1 MYLKGTRKGLR
12 RVAATTR
19 TSVPLFSFISGV
31 VLGGP
36 HTTGGLDESNSNLSK
51 AGVHHVRSHL
61 LRRVPTLESGD
72 FTEPASGLRTWAR
85 HSLPDLSL
93 DVASGR
99 CGADI
104 RWPNESICVREVPL
118 RRTKRRQRFNPGRCR
133 DCDLRFSF
141 PQSSRCLPF
150 LSHDARVEMG
160 RSVTKS

>member
-1 MYLKGTRKGLR
+1 MVLKGTRKGLR

-19 TSVPLFSFISGV
+19 TSVPRFSSISGV

-36 HTTGGLDESNSNLSK
+36 HTTGNLDESNLNLSK
-51 AGVHHVRSHL
+51 AGVHHVRSHS
-61 LRRVPTLESGD
+61 RGHVPTLESGT
-72 FTEPASGLRTWAR
+72 FTEVPSGLRTWAR

-93 DVASGR
+93 NLASGR
-99 CGADI
+99 CDGDI
-104 RWPNESICVREVPL
+104 RWPNESVCVREVPL

-160 RSVTKS
+160 RSVTKD

>member
-1 MYLKGTRKGLR
+1 MVLQGTRKGLR

-19 TSVPLFSFISGV
+19 RGVPRFSSILGV

-36 HTTGGLDESNSNLSK
+36 HATGDFDGSNSNLSK
-51 AGVHHVRSHL
+51 AGVPKVRSHL
-61 LRRVPTLESGD
+61 RG
-72 FTEPASGLRTWAR
+72 
-85 HSLPDLSL
+85 SLPTSGSAEIMGLAYHLQTGALRNVLGISL

-104 RWPNESICVREVPL
+104 RWPNESVCVREVPL